1 METVYTILVN
11 HFPEDR
17 AKVLSAIYELNK
29 WLDRNGAPF
38 QMRESIIS
46 VALQD
51 NPKIKTLKDWK
62 KLHMPKIPTVMI
74 ARKVD
79 LKGHANRKQGILGS
93 DLLDQLTEEEESC
106 RRWLFWHRQPCPR
119 HEAVG
124 RLLHTAGHAIGFKH
138 LNGGFMDTYTGFPK
152 VKMPTPGEDNTS
164 S

>member
-11 HFPEDR
+11 HYPEDR

-51 NPKIKTLKDWK
+51 TPRIKTLKDWK

-106 RRWLFWHRQPCPR
+106 RRGLFWHRQPCPR

-124 RLLHTAGHAIGFKH
+124 RLLHTAGHAVGLRH
-138 LNGGFMDTYTGFPK
+138 LDGGFMDKCTGYPR
-152 VKMPTPGEDNTS
+152 VKMPTLGEENS
-164 S
+164 

>member
-11 HFPEDR
+11 HYPEDR
-17 AKVLSAIYELNK
+17 GKVLLAIYELNK
-29 WLDRNGAPF
+29 WLDQHAAPF

-62 KLHMPKIPTVMI
+62 KLHMPKVPSVMLV
-74 ARKVD
+74 RKVD

-93 DLLDQLTEEEESC
+93 DVMDQLHDEESC
-106 RRWLFWHRQPCPR
+106 RRFWLWHRQPCPR

-124 RLLHTAGHAIGFKH
+124 RLLHTAGHAIGLRH
-138 LNGGFMDTYTGFPK
+138 LDGGFMDKCTGYPR
-152 VKMPTPGEDNTS
+152 VKMPTLGEENS
-164 S
+164 

>member
-11 HFPEDR
+11 HYPEDR
-17 AKVLSAIYELNK
+17 AKVLLAIYELNK
-29 WLDRNGAPF
+29 WLDRHAAPF

-124 RLLHTAGHAIGFKH
+124 RLLHTAGHAVGLRH
-138 LNGGFMDTYTGFPK
+138 LDGGFMDKYIGFPR
-152 VKMPTPGEDNTS
+152 VKMPTLPEGKE
-164 S
+164 